1 MTNRSLPLVHFD
13 EHSAVSHL
21 RREYEARRVFFEA
34 QTTLVQR
41 FFEAQARVVADAI
54 VNKLGSVRF
63 ALPDQVIAEPAAQPD
78 EKKPGS
84 NGSDPCFASVPV
96 DQREH
101 RVGGLAGGFALGAS
115 GPDLGDKVRQRLAE
129 LEQSTELAVAVSAG
143 LLRYAIARHMVYDM
157 LPAGRSVSYV
167 AAEGEEVPSLP
178 DPRQPEIASAFTQAT
193 DAVAEQHSD
202 AEEEL
207 GRAKEGEAGYRGEL
221 QVPYVPF
228 ARRFYLPQWVAFDA
242 DAKLL
247 VRSPAEAQAHL
258 GSMQRFVNLLH
269 AAVALA
275 AYFVADETYQRKRYG
290 MLGQLVNQGRACAR
304 YETRQIIGVIQR
316 RALAQELNRGL
327 SLSLP
332 YFDDQALQLKNYP
345 FVVIPAGRIMFVP
358 AFVVRATREEAV
370 KVAQDTRLSPS
381 TRKHLL
387 AEFALLAQA
396 FAPRGQS
403 HESRPLQ
410 AALPIR

>member
-1 MTNRSLPLVHFD
+1 MTNLSLPLVHFD

-34 QTTLVQR
+34 QPTLVQH
-41 FFEAQARVVADAI
+41 FIEAQARVVADAI

-63 ALPDQVIAEPAAQPD
+63 ALPDQVIAELAAQPG

-129 LEQSTELAVAVSAG
+129 LEQSAELAVAVSAG
-143 LLRYAIARHMVYDM
+143 LLRYAIAHHMVYDM

-167 AAEGEEVPSLP
+167 AAEGDEIPSLP
-178 DPRQPEIASAFTQAT
+178 DPHQPEIASAFTQGT
-193 DAVAEQHSD
+193 DAVAEQHSQ
-202 AEEEL
+202 AEE
-207 GRAKEGEAGYRGEL
+207 GRGEL

-228 ARRFYLPQWVAFDA
+228 ARRFYLPQWMAFDA

-247 VRSPAEAQAHL
+247 VRSLAEAQAHL
-258 GSMQRFVNLLH
+258 GSMQRFVNVLH
-269 AAVALA
+269 AAAALA
-275 AYFVADETYQRKRYG
+275 AYFVADQTYQQKRYG

-332 YFDDQALQLKNYP
+332 YFDDQALQLRTYP

-358 AFVVRATREEAV
+358 AFVIRATREEAV
-370 KVAQDTRLSPS
+370 RVAQDTRLSPS
-381 TRKHLL
+381 TRRQLL

-396 FAPRGQS
+396 FAPRGQPP
-403 HESRPLQ
+403 ESRPVQ
-410 AALPIR
+410 AALLIR